1 MATEYLYDR
10 YNGVYWQGALYV
22 LCQTDFVMRSMRG
35 VHYALIDNEHRLR
48 VSFLNKSCGC
58 QEICIQND
66 GPWTLHY
73 KNYFGHSSQNGAEEY
88 YEAYKEYITRRYCY
102 EYDNAPY
109 KNHCEDIEKDVV
121 VRVNKFEWDSDNDD
135 IYS

>member
-22 LCQTDFVMRSMRG
+22 LCQTDFV
-35 VHYALIDNEHRLR
+35 I
-48 VSFLNKSCGC
+48 
-58 QEICIQND
+58 
-66 GPWTLHY
+66 
-73 KNYFGHSSQNGAEEY
+73 SQNGAEEY

-102 EYDNAPY
+102 EYDNASY
-109 KNHCEDIEKDVV
+109 KNHCEDIEKDVI

>member
-1 MATEYLYDR
+1 MTRIYL
-10 YNGVYWQGALYV
+10 
-22 LCQTDFVMRSMRG
+22 
-35 VHYALIDNEHRLR
+35 
-48 VSFLNKSCGC
+48 SFLLGC

-102 EYDNAPY
+102 EYDNASY
-109 KNHCEDIEKDVV
+109 RNHCEDIEKDVKEVV